1 MKYYYEL
8 DSKNRFIAIIPEN
21 KMRNP
26 ETELPYFE
34 STDTEMIPYYLNNYG
49 IIDNQIV
56 LIAKNQ
62 EEIDMLKPNEKEQK
76 IGRVVDLKKML
87 TDSDYQIIKC
97 YEAFMRQQ
105 TLPYNLE
112 EISAQ
117 RDAWRAEINELEEEL
132 KNL

>member
-105 TLPYNLE
+105 PLPYNLE
-112 EISAQ
+112 ELSAQ